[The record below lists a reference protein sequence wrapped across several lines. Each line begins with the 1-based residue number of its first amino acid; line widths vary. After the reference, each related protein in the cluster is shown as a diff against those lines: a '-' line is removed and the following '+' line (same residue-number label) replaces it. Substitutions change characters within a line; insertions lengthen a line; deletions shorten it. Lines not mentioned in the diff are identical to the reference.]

1 MKQDKSR
8 ALVTD
13 GLILFVGCVLA
24 VAIPFVVVP
33 LAVLL
38 AIVSFLFKRWRVVRP
53 DVPTLG
59 DMFYRGQVVVTTRVV
74 LLLLFGTL
82 PLMQAKSHTG
92 AVALWFVYNFVV
104 FLLVIIDVVISP
116 RPENLVVERRLPRKL
131 SIGRDNPVEIVVTNS
146 SHRPLSL
153 ELVDEFPAEFSGDG
167 RNISLELA
175 QRSSRSCSYTVKPQR
190 RGCYF
195 FNRTV
200 VRFRGLLELVVFQQE
215 YGEACQVEV
224 YPDIAAISR
233 FELRM
238 KRGQL
243 AEAGL
248 VTERRRGC
256 GSDFESLREYVK
268 GDEFRRID
276 WKASARKNKLITRE
290 FQSEVNQSVLVV
302 IDCSRSM
309 GAVVDNLT
317 LLDHAV
323 NSALIMGYQVMKKGD
338 RIGLLAFSDRP
349 HVFLPPGRG
358 KAHFYSYIRHLYA
371 IAANRVEP
379 DYETVLRAIS
389 ATRLRRSLLMV
400 ITDLTSGEAVNKMLS
415 AAPMISR
422 KHLTAVV
429 SVLDPKLREIADA
442 VPDNVDAVYDKVVA
456 RTMIERVAGLSRH
469 IEKIGIATMLVTP
482 QQLNSK
488 LLSHYLQIKL
498 RSQL

>member
-1 MKQDKSR
+1 MNIEKGR
-8 ALVTD
+8 AQVT
-13 GLILFVGCVLA
+13 GRLILIIGCVFA
-24 VAIPFVVVP
+24 AAIPFVVVP
-33 LAVLL
+33 LALLVALIAYVL
-38 AIVSFLFKRWRVVRP
+38 KRWRIIQP
-53 DVPTLG
+53 DAPTIG

-82 PLMQAKSHTG
+82 PLMLVKTHAG
-92 AVALWFVYNFVV
+92 ALSLWFVYNVIVLFLVV
-104 FLLVIIDVVISP
+104 LDVIISP
-116 RPENLVVERRLPRKL
+116 RPENLVIERRMPRKL
-131 SIGRDNPVEIVVTNS
+131 SIGRDNHIEIIITNS

-153 ELVDEFPAEFSGDG
+153 ELVDEFPEEFSGD
-167 RNISLELA
+167 RKNITLELA
-175 QRSSRSCSYTVKPQR
+175 QRTSRSCSYAVKPLR

-215 YGEACQVEV
+215 YGEACRVEV

-238 KRGQL
+238 KRGQM

-302 IDCSRSM
+302 LDCSRSM
-309 GAVVDNLT
+309 GAVVDHLT

-323 NSALIMGYQVMKKGD
+323 NSALILGYQVMKKGD

-349 HVFLPPGRG
+349 HIFLPPGRG
-358 KAHFYSYIRHLYA
+358 KAHFYSFTRHLYA

-389 ATRLRRSLLMV
+389 ASRLRRSLLMV
-400 ITDLTSGEAVNKMLS
+400 ITDLTSGEAVNKML
-415 AAPMISR
+415 AAVPMVSR
-422 KHLTAVV
+422 KHLTAVI
-429 SVLDPKLREIADA
+429 SVLDPKLQDIANA

-456 RTMIERVAGLSRH
+456 RSMIERVAGLSRH
-469 IEKIGIATMLVTP
+469 IEKIGVATMLITP
-482 QQLNSK
+482 RQLNSK
-488 LLSHYLQIKL
+488 LLSHYLQIKM

>member
-1 MKQDKSR
+1 
-8 ALVTD
+8 
-13 GLILFVGCVLA
+13 
-24 VAIPFVVVP
+24 
-33 LAVLL
+33 
-38 AIVSFLFKRWRVVRP
+38 
-53 DVPTLG
+53 
-59 DMFYRGQVVVTTRVV
+59 
-74 LLLLFGTL
+74 
-82 PLMQAKSHTG
+82 
-92 AVALWFVYNFVV
+92 
-104 FLLVIIDVVISP
+104 VVISP
-116 RPENLVVERRLPRKL
+116 RPENLTIERRLPRKL
-131 SIGRDNPVEIVVTNS
+131 SIGRDNQVEIVVTNS

-153 ELVDEFPAEFSGDG
+153 EIVDEFPAEFSGDG

-175 QRSSRSCSYTVKPQR
+175 QRTSRSCSYKVKPQR

-200 VRFRGLLELVVFQQE
+200 VRFRGLLELVIFQQE

-302 IDCSRSM
+302 LDCSRSM

-323 NSALIMGYQVMKKGD
+323 NSALILGYQVMKKGD
-338 RIGLLAFSDRP
+338 RIGLLAFSDRT

-358 KAHFYSYIRHLYA
+358 KSHFYSYIRQLYA

-379 DYETVLRAIS
+379 DYETVLRAVS
-389 ATRLRRSLLMV
+389 ATRLRRSLLMI
-400 ITDLTSGEAVNKMLS
+400 ITDLTSGEAVKKMLA
-415 AAPMISR
+415 AAPMVSR

-469 IEKIGIATMLVTP
+469 IEKIGIATMMVTP
-482 QQLNSK
+482 QQLNSR

>member
-1 MKQDKSR
+1 VNQEKSR
-8 ALVTD
+8 VQIRDGLVLTIGSILAALMPFVIVPLALLIALVTY
-13 GLILFVGCVLA
+13 
-24 VAIPFVVVP
+24 
-33 LAVLL
+33 
-38 AIVSFLFKRWRVVRP
+38 LFKRWRIGSP
-53 DVPTLG
+53 ELPALG
-59 DMFYRGQVVVTTRVV
+59 EMFYRGQVVVTTRVI

-82 PLMQAKSHTG
+82 PLMLVKTHSG
-92 AVALWFVYNFVV
+92 AFSFWFVYNFVV
-104 FLLVIIDVVISP
+104 FLLVITDIAISP
-116 RPENLVVERRLPRKL
+116 RPENLMVERRMPRKL
-131 SIGRDNPVEIVVTNS
+131 SIGRDNQIEIVVTNS
-146 SHRPLSL
+146 SHRHLSL
-153 ELVDEFPAEFSGDG
+153 EVVDEFPAEFSGSG
-167 RNISLELA
+167 RNMALELD
-175 QRSSRSCSYTVKPQR
+175 QRTSSSFAYFVRPLR
-190 RGCYF
+190 RGCYY

-200 VRFRGLLELVVFQQE
+200 IRFRGLLELVVFQQE
-215 YGEACQVEV
+215 YGETSQVEV

-233 FELRM
+233 FDLRM

-323 NSALIMGYQVMKKGD
+323 NSALILGYQVMKKGD
-338 RIGLLAFSDRP
+338 RIGLLAFSDRI
-349 HVFLPPGRG
+349 HFFLPPGRG
-358 KAHFYSYIRHLYA
+358 KSHFYSYIRHLYA

-400 ITDLTSGEAVNKMLS
+400 VTDLTSGEAVSKMLA
-415 AAPMISR
+415 AAPMVSR
-422 KHLTAVV
+422 KHLTAVI

-442 VPDNVDAVYDKVVA
+442 VPDRVDAVYDKVVA
-456 RTMIERVAGLSRH
+456 RSMIERVAGLSRH
-469 IEKIGIATMLVTP
+469 IEKIGIATMLITP
-482 QQLNSK
+482 QQLNSR
-488 LLSHYLQIKL
+488 LLSHYLQVKM